1 MHDTKDEV
9 YSMAVKRL
17 SQTDDMQI
25 VVEQTLLTDKYMLG
39 IPDSNRD
46 RFMAYMNYS
55 TVKNKIDK
63 VQLYKEWFYKAY
75 MIVNEKAYI
84 HTDKLLDGNTWYDSD
99 RTARIC
105 QKYVE
110 LVTSRGKLKTAV
122 TNAERMKI
130 NKEIKTEVQD
140 LIVKEYRRK
149 QAMDNKVPQQINDI
163 VGDNVKKLAQLFPS
177 AVKDGEVDFEAL
189 KEELGQYEE
198 VGSEKYELTWA
209 GKKNA
214 KKIAQEDVIGRTLKF
229 IPEDSK
235 DADTTENLYIEGDN
249 LEVLKL
255 IRQNYYGAIKII
267 YIDPP
272 YNTGNDFI
280 YNDHLRWI
288 KMTQTRKKGLCL
300 KKVSH

>member
-1 MHDTKDEV
+1 MFDLPDTYRVDVKVALKDFIPKDLKPNDKKRIKDAVKSVRLDYQIAGEEIPSVNNEEYRCQVIQFYDIEVANIKDANFLASIYQNLIKPLCVIHMHDTKDEV

-75 MIVNEKAYI
+75 MVVNEKAYI

-110 LVTSRGKLKTAV
+110 LVTYRGKLKTAV
-122 TNAERMKI
+122 TNTERMQI
-130 NKEIKTEVQD
+130 NKEIKIE
-140 LIVKEYRRK
+140 I
-149 QAMDNKVPQQINDI
+149 QALD
-163 VGDNVKKLAQLFPS
+163 
-177 AVKDGEVDFEAL
+177 
-189 KEELGQYEE
+189 
-198 VGSEKYELTWA
+198 
-209 GKKNA
+209 
-214 KKIAQEDVIGRTLKF
+214 
-229 IPEDSK
+229 
-235 DADTTENLYIEGDN
+235 IEG
-249 LEVLKL
+249 
-255 IRQNYYGAIKII
+255 I
-267 YIDPP
+267 
-272 YNTGNDFI
+272 
-280 YNDHLRWI
+280 
-288 KMTQTRKKGLCL
+288 
-300 KKVSH
+300 

>member
-1 MHDTKDEV
+1 MFDLPDTYRVDVKVALKDFIPKDLKPNDKKRIKDAVKSVRLDYQITGEEIPSVTNEEYRCQVIQFYDIEVANIKDANFLASTYQNLIKPLCVIHMHDTKDEV

-63 VQLYKEWFYKAY
+63 VKLYKEWFYKAY
-75 MIVNEKAYI
+75 LVVNEKAYI
-84 HTDKLLDGNTWYDSD
+84 HTDKLLDGNIWYDSD

-130 NKEIKTEVQD
+130 NKEIKTEVQA
-140 LIVKEYRRK
+140 L
-149 QAMDNKVPQQINDI
+149 DN
-163 VGDNVKKLAQLFPS
+163 
-177 AVKDGEVDFEAL
+177 
-189 KEELGQYEE
+189 EEL
-198 VGSEKYELTWA
+198 
-209 GKKNA
+209 
-214 KKIAQEDVIGRTLKF
+214 
-229 IPEDSK
+229 
-235 DADTTENLYIEGDN
+235 
-249 LEVLKL
+249 
-255 IRQNYYGAIKII
+255 
-267 YIDPP
+267 
-272 YNTGNDFI
+272 
-280 YNDHLRWI
+280 
-288 KMTQTRKKGLCL
+288 
-300 KKVSH
+300 

>member
-1 MHDTKDEV
+1 MFDLPDTYRVDVKVALKDFIPKDLKPNDKKRIKDAVKSVRLDYQITGEEIPSVTNEEYRCQVIQFYDIEVANIKDANFLASTYQNFIKPLCVIHMHDTKDEV

-63 VQLYKEWFYKAY
+63 VKLYKEWFYKAY
-75 MIVNEKAYI
+75 LVVNEKAYI
-84 HTDKLLDGNTWYDSD
+84 HTDKLLDGNIWYDSD

-130 NKEIKTEVQD
+130 NKEIKTEVQA
-140 LIVKEYRRK
+140 L
-149 QAMDNKVPQQINDI
+149 DN
-163 VGDNVKKLAQLFPS
+163 
-177 AVKDGEVDFEAL
+177 
-189 KEELGQYEE
+189 EEL
-198 VGSEKYELTWA
+198 
-209 GKKNA
+209 
-214 KKIAQEDVIGRTLKF
+214 
-229 IPEDSK
+229 
-235 DADTTENLYIEGDN
+235 
-249 LEVLKL
+249 
-255 IRQNYYGAIKII
+255 
-267 YIDPP
+267 
-272 YNTGNDFI
+272 
-280 YNDHLRWI
+280 
-288 KMTQTRKKGLCL
+288 
-300 KKVSH
+300 

>member
-1 MHDTKDEV
+1 MFDLPDTYRVDVKVALKDFIPKDLKPNDKKRIKD
-9 YSMAVKRL
+9 AVKSVRLDYQIAGEEIPSVTNEEYRCQVIQFYDIEVANIKDANFLASTQRL

-130 NKEIKTEVQD
+130 NKEIKTEVQ
-140 LIVKEYRRK
+140 
-149 QAMDNKVPQQINDI
+149 
-163 VGDNVKKLAQLFPS
+163 
-177 AVKDGEVDFEAL
+177 AL
-189 KEELGQYEE
+189 DSEGIQEETG
-198 VGSEKYELTWA
+198 
-209 GKKNA
+209 
-214 KKIAQEDVIGRTLKF
+214 
-229 IPEDSK
+229 
-235 DADTTENLYIEGDN
+235 
-249 LEVLKL
+249 
-255 IRQNYYGAIKII
+255 YG
-267 YIDPP
+267 
-272 YNTGNDFI
+272 
-280 YNDHLRWI
+280 
-288 KMTQTRKKGLCL
+288 
-300 KKVSH
+300 

>member
-1 MHDTKDEV
+1 MFDLPDTYRVDVKVALKDFIPKDLKPNDKKRIKDAVKSVRRDYQITGEEIPSVTNEEYRCQVIQFYDIEVANIKDANFLASTYQNLIKPLCVIHMHDTKDEV

-17 SQTDDMQI
+17 SQTDDMRI

-75 MIVNEKAYI
+75 MVVNEKSYI
-84 HTDKLLDGNTWYDSD
+84 HTDKLLDGNIWYDSD

-130 NKEIKTEVQD
+130 NKEIKTEVQ
-140 LIVKEYRRK
+140 
-149 QAMDNKVPQQINDI
+149 
-163 VGDNVKKLAQLFPS
+163 
-177 AVKDGEVDFEAL
+177 
-189 KEELGQYEE
+189 
-198 VGSEKYELTWA
+198 ELTEC
-209 GKKNA
+209 
-214 KKIAQEDVIGRTLKF
+214 I
-229 IPEDSK
+229 
-235 DADTTENLYIEGDN
+235 
-249 LEVLKL
+249 
-255 IRQNYYGAIKII
+255 
-267 YIDPP
+267 
-272 YNTGNDFI
+272 
-280 YNDHLRWI
+280 
-288 KMTQTRKKGLCL
+288 
-300 KKVSH
+300 

>member
-1 MHDTKDEV
+1 MFDIPDTYRVDVKVALKDFIPKDLKPNDKKRIKDEVKSVRLDYQIAGEEIPSVNNEEYRCQVIQFYDIEVANIKDANFLASTYQNLIKPLCVIHMHDTKDEV

-25 VVEQTLLTDKYMLG
+25 VLEQTLLTDKYMLG

-55 TVKNKIDK
+55 TVKNKINK

-75 MIVNEKAYI
+75 MVVNEKAYI

-130 NKEIKTEVQD
+130 NKK
-140 LIVKEYRRK
+140 
-149 QAMDNKVPQQINDI
+149 
-163 VGDNVKKLAQLFPS
+163 
-177 AVKDGEVDFEAL
+177 
-189 KEELGQYEE
+189 
-198 VGSEKYELTWA
+198 
-209 GKKNA
+209 
-214 KKIAQEDVIGRTLKF
+214 
-229 IPEDSK
+229 
-235 DADTTENLYIEGDN
+235 
-249 LEVLKL
+249 
-255 IRQNYYGAIKII
+255 IKIEI
-267 YIDPP
+267 QALDSEGI
-272 YNTGNDFI
+272 
-280 YNDHLRWI
+280 
-288 KMTQTRKKGLCL
+288 
-300 KKVSH
+300 

>member
-1 MHDTKDEV
+1 MFDLPDTYRVDVKVALKDFIPKDLKPNDKKRIKDAVKLVSLDYQIAGEEIPSVNNVEYRCQVIQFYDIEVANIKDANFLASTYQNLIKPLCVIHMHDTKDEV
-9 YSMAVKRL
+9 YSMALKRL

-75 MIVNEKAYI
+75 MVVNEKAYI
-84 HTDKLLDGNTWYDSD
+84 HTDKLLDGNIWYDSD

-130 NKEIKTEVQD
+130 NKEIKTEIQV
-140 LIVKEYRRK
+140 L
-149 QAMDNKVPQQINDI
+149 DN
-163 VGDNVKKLAQLFPS
+163 
-177 AVKDGEVDFEAL
+177 
-189 KEELGQYEE
+189 EEL
-198 VGSEKYELTWA
+198 
-209 GKKNA
+209 
-214 KKIAQEDVIGRTLKF
+214 
-229 IPEDSK
+229 
-235 DADTTENLYIEGDN
+235 
-249 LEVLKL
+249 
-255 IRQNYYGAIKII
+255 
-267 YIDPP
+267 
-272 YNTGNDFI
+272 
-280 YNDHLRWI
+280 
-288 KMTQTRKKGLCL
+288 
-300 KKVSH
+300 

>member
-1 MHDTKDEV
+1 MFDIPDTYRVDVKVALKDFIPKDLKLNDKKRIKDAVKSVRLDYQIAGEEIPSVNNEEYRCQVIQFYDIEVANIKDANFLASTYQNLIKPLCVIHMHDTKDEV

-55 TVKNKIDK
+55 TVKNKINK

-75 MIVNEKAYI
+75 MVVNEKAYI

-99 RTARIC
+99 RTAIIC

-130 NKEIKTEVQD
+130 NKKIKIEI
-140 LIVKEYRRK
+140 
-149 QAMDNKVPQQINDI
+149 QALDN
-163 VGDNVKKLAQLFPS
+163 
-177 AVKDGEVDFEAL
+177 
-189 KEELGQYEE
+189 EEL
-198 VGSEKYELTWA
+198 
-209 GKKNA
+209 
-214 KKIAQEDVIGRTLKF
+214 
-229 IPEDSK
+229 
-235 DADTTENLYIEGDN
+235 
-249 LEVLKL
+249 
-255 IRQNYYGAIKII
+255 
-267 YIDPP
+267 
-272 YNTGNDFI
+272 
-280 YNDHLRWI
+280 
-288 KMTQTRKKGLCL
+288 
-300 KKVSH
+300 

>member
-1 MHDTKDEV
+1 MFDLPDTYRVDVKVALKDFIPKDLKPNDKKRIKDAVKLVSLDYQIAGEEIPSVNNEEYRCQVIQFYDIEVANIKDANFLASTYQNLIKPLCVIHMHDTKDEV

-25 VVEQTLLTDKYMLG
+25 VLEQTLLTDKYMLG

-75 MIVNEKAYI
+75 MVVNEKAYI
-84 HTDKLLDGNTWYDSD
+84 HTDKLLDGNIWYDSD

-130 NKEIKTEVQD
+130 NKEIKTEIQV
-140 LIVKEYRRK
+140 L
-149 QAMDNKVPQQINDI
+149 DN
-163 VGDNVKKLAQLFPS
+163 
-177 AVKDGEVDFEAL
+177 
-189 KEELGQYEE
+189 EEL
-198 VGSEKYELTWA
+198 
-209 GKKNA
+209 
-214 KKIAQEDVIGRTLKF
+214 
-229 IPEDSK
+229 
-235 DADTTENLYIEGDN
+235 
-249 LEVLKL
+249 
-255 IRQNYYGAIKII
+255 
-267 YIDPP
+267 
-272 YNTGNDFI
+272 
-280 YNDHLRWI
+280 
-288 KMTQTRKKGLCL
+288 
-300 KKVSH
+300 

>member
-1 MHDTKDEV
+1 MFYLPDTYRVDVKVALKDFIPKDLKPNDKKRIKDAVKSVRLDYQIAGEEIPSVNNEEYRCQVIQFYNIEVANINDANFLASTYQNLIKPLCVIHMHDTKDEV

-75 MIVNEKAYI
+75 MVVNEKAYI

-110 LVTSRGKLKTAV
+110 LVTSRGKLNTAV

-130 NKEIKTEVQD
+130 NKEIKTEVQALD
-140 LIVKEYRRK
+140 
-149 QAMDNKVPQQINDI
+149 
-163 VGDNVKKLAQLFPS
+163 S
-177 AVKDGEVDFEAL
+177 EV
-189 KEELGQYEE
+189 
-198 VGSEKYELTWA
+198 
-209 GKKNA
+209 
-214 KKIAQEDVIGRTLKF
+214 I
-229 IPEDSK
+229 
-235 DADTTENLYIEGDN
+235 
-249 LEVLKL
+249 
-255 IRQNYYGAIKII
+255 
-267 YIDPP
+267 
-272 YNTGNDFI
+272 
-280 YNDHLRWI
+280 
-288 KMTQTRKKGLCL
+288 
-300 KKVSH
+300 

>member
-1 MHDTKDEV
+1 MFDIPDTYRVDVKVALKDFIPKDLKPNDKKRIKDAVKSVRLDYQIAGEEIPSVNNEEYRCQVIQFYDIEVANIKDANFLASTYQNLIKPLCVIHMHDTKDEV

-25 VVEQTLLTDKYMLG
+25 VLELTLLTDKYMLG

-55 TVKNKIDK
+55 TVKNKINK

-75 MIVNEKAYI
+75 MVVNEKAYI

-130 NKEIKTEVQD
+130 NKK
-140 LIVKEYRRK
+140 
-149 QAMDNKVPQQINDI
+149 
-163 VGDNVKKLAQLFPS
+163 
-177 AVKDGEVDFEAL
+177 
-189 KEELGQYEE
+189 
-198 VGSEKYELTWA
+198 
-209 GKKNA
+209 
-214 KKIAQEDVIGRTLKF
+214 
-229 IPEDSK
+229 
-235 DADTTENLYIEGDN
+235 
-249 LEVLKL
+249 
-255 IRQNYYGAIKII
+255 IKIEI
-267 YIDPP
+267 QALDSEGI
-272 YNTGNDFI
+272 
-280 YNDHLRWI
+280 
-288 KMTQTRKKGLCL
+288 
-300 KKVSH
+300 

>member
-1 MHDTKDEV
+1 MFDLPDTYKVDVKVALKDFIPNDLKPNDKKRIKDAVKSVRLDYQITGEEIPSVTNEEYRCQVIQFYDIEVANIKDANFLASTYQNLIKPLCVIHMHDTKDEV

-63 VQLYKEWFYKAY
+63 VKLYKEWFYKAY
-75 MIVNEKAYI
+75 LVVNEKAYI
-84 HTDKLLDGNTWYDSD
+84 HTDKLLDGNIWYDSD

-130 NKEIKTEVQD
+130 NKEIKTEVQA
-140 LIVKEYRRK
+140 L
-149 QAMDNKVPQQINDI
+149 DN
-163 VGDNVKKLAQLFPS
+163 
-177 AVKDGEVDFEAL
+177 
-189 KEELGQYEE
+189 EEL
-198 VGSEKYELTWA
+198 
-209 GKKNA
+209 
-214 KKIAQEDVIGRTLKF
+214 
-229 IPEDSK
+229 
-235 DADTTENLYIEGDN
+235 
-249 LEVLKL
+249 
-255 IRQNYYGAIKII
+255 
-267 YIDPP
+267 
-272 YNTGNDFI
+272 
-280 YNDHLRWI
+280 
-288 KMTQTRKKGLCL
+288 
-300 KKVSH
+300 